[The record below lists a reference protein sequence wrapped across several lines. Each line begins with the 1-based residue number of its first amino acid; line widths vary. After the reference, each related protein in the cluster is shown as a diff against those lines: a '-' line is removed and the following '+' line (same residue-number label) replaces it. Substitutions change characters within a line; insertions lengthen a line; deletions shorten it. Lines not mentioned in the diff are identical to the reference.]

1 MKSTVCRAY
10 TRVCAF
16 AAFSRHPDAGTVI
29 SFARRTHTPTYCS
42 QTSES
47 ATERWSALGVKVNTH
62 RRSPS
67 PDQGTLSSQISTSYP
82 RRAASRPLATSY
94 GFTNAQRYGATRCT
108 HATACYQEKILMNG
122 LSYWSR
128 SYGTRS
134 INQGLATAAGGMQ

>member
-42 QTSES
+42 QS
-47 ATERWSALGVKVNTH
+47 RQQRDGVPWVKVNTH